1 MFIISFLNSSQIYLW
16 DEGAY
21 LSTAENLFSNDPYY
35 TEIDFRPPLYPLM
48 IKMMSGF
55 FGLETAAHLISS
67 FLFALAILTIFFLGK
82 EIYDEKAGLFAA
94 ALLGL
99 SPFIFYSSTKIM
111 TDVPSISLALLG
123 IYFSFRYV
131 CTNNRKILFLSGVFI
146 GLSILTRFIFILF
159 VPLILLIM
167 VMNKSKLK
175 DFFNFFVFLGVPLIP
190 YFIWAQLSTGFFLW
204 PFIKGQIMVAGSE
217 LIFEK
222 SYYLGAIYSVSGPI
236 VILGTLLYLFSK
248 KNKTD
253 VILISWI
260 LLFFI
265 YLTILPHK
273 ELRYILPAM
282 PAFYLL
288 FGKGFSNPKNKVF
301 RVFIFSLGII
311 LLIYPFLN
319 APRFNGSQD
328 AGEPILL
335 ERTENLIP
343 VAQYISLNL
352 PENYTV
358 YSHSFYPL
366 IAYYSKKKTSSTWPW
381 TEEFYEVFPE
391 NMKSDGWYLHYKN
404 IFPFTNIDK
413 QPTEEWL
420 DSNAHFEKIKEF
432 DKIVIYAYKKTL
444 YFPENLT

>member
-1 MFIISFLNSSQIYLW
+1 MKNLFSNKKLATIVIVFSIIMFIISFLNSSQIYLW

-273 ELRYILPAM
+273 ELRYIC
-282 PAFYLL
+282 LL
-288 FGKGFSNPKNKVF
+288 YTSP
-301 RVFIFSLGII
+301 S
-311 LLIYPFLN
+311 
-319 APRFNGSQD
+319 PR
-328 AGEPILL
+328 
-335 ERTENLIP
+335 
-343 VAQYISLNL
+343 
-352 PENYTV
+352 
-358 YSHSFYPL
+358 
-366 IAYYSKKKTSSTWPW
+366 
-381 TEEFYEVFPE
+381 
-391 NMKSDGWYLHYKN
+391 
-404 IFPFTNIDK
+404 
-413 QPTEEWL
+413 
-420 DSNAHFEKIKEF
+420 DS
-432 DKIVIYAYKKTL
+432 
-444 YFPENLT
+444 